1 MIKEL
6 MDMLKYKRPA
16 SSRMEELF
24 IDEFIAPLEVMEDG
38 AGNLFQTINNP
49 DGSKP
54 EVLFSSHTDTVH
66 ATEGFQALRMKGQYI
81 TLHDKDS
88 NCLGAD
94 CTSGVWL
101 MMELIRASKPGLYVF
116 HRGEEIGGVGS
127 DYIAK
132 TTPNVVDG
140 IKCCIALD
148 RMNTRDIIT
157 HQGMSRCCS
166 DEFALSLAR
175 ELGGKYAPSNKGVF
189 TDSANYVDLIG
200 ECTNISVG
208 YEKQHCH
215 LESQDFTFLKNLRM
229 KLLDLD
235 YSKFEYSRDA
245 GDIDS
250 SWAYGASYGIKDG
263 IDDDEI
269 SYDPNSA
276 YVDYILE
283 DADTRRTNVRET
295 PPLLDMVLDYPEIVV
310 RLLIDYGI
318 TESTLADEIY
328 IKTGE
333 LV

>member
-1 MIKEL
+1 MIEEL

-16 SSRMEELF
+16 SSTMEELF
-24 IDEFIAPLEVMEDG
+24 IDEFIAPLEVMEDEE
-38 AGNLFQTINNP
+38 GNLFKTINNP

-54 EVLFSSHTDTVH
+54 EVMFSSHTDTVH
-66 ATEGFQALRMKGQYI
+66 ATEGFQTLRMKGQYI

-101 MMELIRASKPGLYVF
+101 MMEMIRASKPGLYVF

-127 DYIAK
+127 NYIAS
-132 TTPNVVDG
+132 TTPAVVDG

-166 DEFALSLAR
+166 DAFALSLAR
-175 ELGGKYAPSNKGVF
+175 ELGGKFAPSNKGVF

-208 YEKQHCH
+208 YEKQHCP
-215 LESQDFTFLKNLRM
+215 LELQDFTFLKSLRM

-245 GDIDS
+245 GDTDA
-250 SWAYGASYGIKDG
+250 SWEYGTSYGIKDV
-263 IDDDEI
+263 IDDDTM
-269 SYDPNSA
+269 YDPNSA
-276 YVDYILE
+276 YLDYISE
-283 DADTRRTNVRET
+283 DAGTKRATVKES
-295 PPLLDMVLDYPEIVV
+295 PPLLDMVLDYPDVVV